1 MNIELKEITIKELAN
16 GYQDNAENGVV
27 GFGGKL
33 DIRPPYQREF
43 IYKDKQ
49 RDAVIN
55 TVTKNFPLNVMYWAV
70 RGSYVCHTAHDTE
83 SPKSKEIAGQVCK
96 DGTIRHD
103 ETVYEVIDGQQ
114 RTISICQFVEG
125 DFSVQIGNFPE
136 KRAFH
141 NLQNDEKEKIL
152 SYKLMVYVCS
162 GTESEKLEWFRTIN
176 IAGEKLTDQEL
187 RNAVYAGSWVSDAKR
202 YFSKNGCV
210 AFQIGSDYLNGSA
223 IRQEYFETAIDWIS
237 EGEIENYMATHQHD
251 PNANALWLYFQS
263 VITWTTTTFTKKRK
277 FMKGVEWGVLYNKYK
292 DQVFDTKAIEEE
304 TAELIADD
312 DVTKKS
318 GIYPYI
324 LIRDER
330 YLSIRAFTDT
340 MKQKVYEH
348 QNGICI
354 KCGIKFDISEMEA
367 DHITPWREGGKTI
380 EENCQMLCRDCNRRE
395 SGK

>member
-16 GYQDNAENGVV
+16 SYQDNAENGVV

-55 TVTKNFPLNVMYWAV
+55 TVTKKFPLNVMYWAV
-70 RGSYVCHTAHDTE
+70 RENGSF
-83 SPKSKEIAGQVCK
+83 
-96 DGTIRHD
+96 
-103 ETVYEVIDGQQ
+103 EVIDGQQ
-114 RTISICQFVEG
+114 RTISVCQFING
-125 DFSVQIGNFPE
+125 KFTFQNRYFY
-136 KRAFH
+136 
-141 NLQNDEKEKIL
+141 NLKNDEKEQIL
-152 SYKLMVYVCS
+152 DYKLMIYVCS

-187 RNAVYAGSWVSDAKR
+187 RNAVYSGSWVSDAKR

-210 AFQIGSDYLNGSA
+210 ASQIGSDYLNGSA

-237 EGEIENYMATHQHD
+237 EGNIENYMATHQHD
-251 PNANALWLYFQS
+251 QNASALWLYFQS
-263 VITWTTTTFTKKRK
+263 VITWVTTTFTKKRK
-277 FMKGVEWGVLYNKYK
+277 FMKGVEWGLLYNKYK
-292 DQVFDTKAIEEE
+292 DHVFDTKAIEEE
-304 TAELIADD
+304 TLKLISDD

-324 LIRDER
+324 LTGDER
-330 YLSIRAFTDT
+330 YLSIRAFTET
-340 MKQKVYEH
+340 IKQKVYEQ
-348 QNGICI
+348 QNGICV
-354 KCGIKFDISEMEA
+354 KCKIKFNIAEMEA
-367 DHITPWREGGKTI
+367 DHITPWHEGGKTI
-380 EENCQMLCRDCNRRE
+380 EENCQMLCKNCNRRK

>member
-1 MNIELKEITIKELAN
+1 MDIKLKEITVRELVN
-16 GYQDNAENGVV
+16 GYKDNAENGVV

-33 DIRPPYQREF
+33 DIRPPFQREF
-43 IYKDKQ
+43 VYGDKE
-49 RDAVIN
+49 RKAVID
-55 TVTKNFPLNVMYWAV
+55 TLQKGFPLNVMYWAV
-70 RGSYVCHTAHDTE
+70 RE
-83 SPKSKEIAGQVCK
+83 
-96 DGTIRHD
+96 DGNF
-103 ETVYEVIDGQQ
+103 EVIDGQQ

-125 DFSVQIGNFPE
+125 DFSVQIGSFPE

-152 SYKLMVYVCS
+152 NYKLMVYVCS

-187 RNAVYAGSWVSDAKR
+187 RNAVYSGPWVSDAKR

-210 AFQIGSDYLNGSA
+210 ASQIGNDYLNGSA

-251 PNANALWLYFQS
+251 PNASALWLYFQS
-263 VITWTTTTFTKKRK
+263 VITWVTTTFTKKRK

-292 DQVFDTKAIEEE
+292 DLVFDTKAIEEE
-304 TAELIADD
+304 TAKLIADD

-324 LIRDER
+324 LTRDER

-340 MKQKVYEH
+340 MKQKVYER
-348 QNGICI
+348 QDGICA
-354 KCGIKFDISEMEA
+354 KCEIEFDISEMEA
-367 DHITPWREGGKTI
+367 DHITPWRDGGKTV
-380 EENCQMLCRDCNRRE
+380 EENCQMLCRDCNRRK